1 MAETE
6 EQGEAAEELF
16 ESEID
21 RPEDALDA
29 REDNY
34 VANAFT
40 EPGLSLPETHVLLGL
55 SIIVLALFR
64 VLWRTFTPLPPWADH
79 LSEGERRLGASLEK
93 ALLTLLFVVPGTGLL
108 LIVVGDDWLPL
119 HIAAQLA
126 MLAAIALHVGL
137 VVKHTIVRRHRH
149 LARML

>member
-1 MAETE
+1 MA
-6 EQGEAAEELF
+6 
-16 ESEID
+16 
-21 RPEDALDA
+21 
-29 REDNY
+29 N
-34 VANAFT
+34 V
-40 EPGLSLPETHVLLGL
+40 
-55 SIIVLALFR
+55 
-64 VLWRTFTPLPPWADH
+64 TPLPPWADH
-79 LSEGERRLGASLEK
+79 LSEGERRLEASLEK
-93 ALLTLLFVVPGTGLL
+93 ALLTLLFIVPGTGLL